1 MQSILTQKF
10 GRVDNKDFTFGEAL
24 DHYGSVLSSALSL
37 TSAKKQQHSLLDA
50 AEFLVKLKAAFG
62 DNQSYGKAVKGSKLG
77 KALKKRFPKSDSSET
92 SKLLLLGGFK
102 QQVASVID
110 LKVKKQTAFLSEAT
124 SPSGLIK
131 AYNNFVVANESLNL
145 PKVESANPQKPK
157 ATKSAEQ
164 DKEPVVTPE
173 LPKEASTKITPA
185 GTATVSAQADKKS
198 KPTNDVIVE
207 QLVST
212 VSSYE
217 LSADDITI
225 IIAQF
230 STQLAEMESTE
241 TVEAADLQLAS

>member
-1 MQSILTQKF
+1 MQSILSQKF
-10 GRVDNKDFTFGEAL
+10 GKVDNKDFTYGEAL
-24 DHYGSVLSSALSL
+24 EHYGSVLSSALSL

-50 AEFLVKLKAAFG
+50 AEFLVKLRAVFG

-110 LKVKKQTAFLSEAT
+110 LKVKKQTAFLSEST

-157 ATKSAEQ
+157 ATKPAEQ
-164 DKEPVVTPE
+164 DKKPVITPE
-173 LPKEASTKITPA
+173 VPTKIIPA
-185 GTATVSAQADKKS
+185 GTATVSAQADKKT

-230 STQLAEMESTE
+230 STQLAEMES
-241 TVEAADLQLAS
+241 VADLQIAS

>member
-1 MQSILTQKF
+1 MQSILSKKF
-10 GRVDNKDFTFGEAL
+10 GKVDNKDFTFGEAL

-77 KALKKRFPKSDSSET
+77 KALKKRFPNSDSSET

-110 LKVKKQTAFLSEAT
+110 LKVKKQSAFLSEAT

-131 AYNNFVVANESLNL
+131 AYNNFVVANESLDL
-145 PKVESANPQKPK
+145 PKVESAKPQKPK
-157 ATKSAEQ
+157 ATK
-164 DKEPVVTPE
+164 PVVTPDV
-173 LPKEASTKITPA
+173 PKGTKTKITPA